1 MLHNN
6 SNLTPLYNILKGK
19 TKTKTKTKQLWLC
32 QFPSSVTDFYSND
45 TTEKN
50 NWAILKKKN
59 NKTWVPLLVNNE
71 ILKETIKFKD
81 TLHSALSLI

>member
-6 SNLTPLYNILKGK
+6 SNLTPLYNILKEKQKK
-19 TKTKTKTKQLWLC
+19 TKKTKQLWLC

-45 TTEKN
+45 TTEKITEQY
-50 NWAILKKKN
+50 WKKN